1 MLLFMKLKQE
11 VDMTSAVK
19 ILRQQLLLTQ
29 AAFAK
34 EIGISREIVGK
45 YESSQRY
52 PKTST
57 IKKMLELAR
66 KNNIEINIEDF
77 FRIDN

>member
-1 MLLFMKLKQE
+1 MKLKQE